1 MKICVFCS
9 SSDAVG
15 PEYFAAAAAMGSL
28 IGSGG
33 HTLVFGGGRV
43 GMMGAVARAVHAA
56 GGRVVGII
64 PRFMDRT
71 GVTYEKCDDLV
82 VTEDM
87 RDRKARMM
95 SSSNA
100 FVALPG
106 GFGTL
111 EELSELITLLQF
123 RLLTGPLA
131 LVNTLGFYDGL
142 AGIFE
147 RFYREKF
154 AKPENGSVLALVED
168 PEAAMRYIDTF
179 TPPKLVSKWF
189 AKA

>member
-28 IGSGG
+28 IGSGR
-33 HTLVFGGGRV
+33 HTLVYGGGTV
-43 GMMGAVARAVHAA
+43 GMMGAVARAVHGA

-64 PRFMDRT
+64 PRFMDRA
-71 GVTYEKCDDLV
+71 GVTYDKCDELV

-87 RDRKARMM
+87 RDRKAGMM
-95 SSSNA
+95 GSSDA

-111 EELSELITLLQF
+111 EELAELITLLQF

-142 AGIFE
+142 AGLFE

-168 PEAAMRYIDTF
+168 PAAAMRYIDTF
-179 TPPKLVSKWF
+179 TPPQLVSKWF
-189 AKA
+189 SRA